1 MGKTY
6 KANSDQRYD
15 QESKQ
20 AKQEKK
26 MLGMKEKQFLKNL
39 GA

>member
-6 KANSDQRYD
+6 KKTPDQRYD

-20 AKQEKK
+20 AKQQKK

-39 GA
+39 GM

>member
-6 KANSDQRYD
+6 KANDQRFD

-20 AKQEKK
+20 AKQQKK
-26 MLGMKEKQFLKNL
+26 MQGQKEKQFLKGL
-39 GA
+39 YL

>member
-6 KANSDQRYD
+6 RWDDKHDPRKDTQ
-15 QESKQ
+15 K

-26 MLGMKEKQFLKNL
+26 MQGQKEKQFLKNL
-39 GA
+39 GM

>member
-6 KANSDQRYD
+6 KANNQRFD

-26 MLGMKEKQFLKNL
+26 LQGQKEKQFLKNL
-39 GA
+39 GM